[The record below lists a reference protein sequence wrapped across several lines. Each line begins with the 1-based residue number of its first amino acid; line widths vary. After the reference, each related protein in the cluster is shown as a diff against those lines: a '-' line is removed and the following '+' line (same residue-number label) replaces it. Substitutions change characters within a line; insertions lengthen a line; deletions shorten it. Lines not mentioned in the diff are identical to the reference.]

1 LSRIFSGLILRNEP
15 QALIE
20 CAAALM
26 HSERI
31 SDPIDALKRAAKRL
45 GYSPNRWPKP
55 ELVRLALQAR
65 LALFDPDCAPRLL
78 RMRQAAAEAMVFFP
92 AFIPRLVGGVFD
104 GTALAGSAI
113 EIECLCEHPDQ
124 LRMRLDELKIPAQQ
138 RQKLSA
144 RSDRTWFEFKAGDF
158 DYIFH
163 VITQHEHGAELGADL
178 GKLKRILIE

>member
-1 LSRIFSGLILRNEP
+1 M
-15 QALIE
+15 
-20 CAAALM
+20 LM

-45 GYSPNRWPKP
+45 GQSPNRWPKP

-65 LALFDPDCAPRLL
+65 LALFDPSTTARVL
-78 RMRQAAAEAMVFFP
+78 RMRQAAAEAMAFFP
-92 AFIPRLVGGVFD
+92 AFNPRLVGGVLE
-104 GTALAGSAI
+104 GTALQGSAI

-138 RQKLSA
+138 RQKLST

-158 DYIFH
+158 NYALH
-163 VITQHEHGAELGADL
+163 VITQHEHAAELGADL
-178 GKLKRILIE
+178 GKLKKLLIA